1 MVKPEIDDDKLKA
14 LANYLNT
21 IKNDRNIGFNQL
33 ALKAGIG
40 SAVLNNILSGTIKKV
55 NPFFLQGLAKAFRI
69 DYKILY
75 RIVGYLD
82 SNENDKLIGLD
93 LEQEIIVYSK
103 VYASENGSL
112 QYGEIL
118 EQLTIPSLC
127 TGAEIIGIRID
138 GNEMD
143 YTIPDKS
150 TVIVKKDVIIADNE
164 IGIFILNNI
173 VFIKRY
179 RDKDGVKM
187 LTSDN
192 RDYDHIIVKD
202 TDDFIVKGKL
212 IKVMYNL

>member
-14 LANYLNT
+14 LANYLNS

-40 SAVLNNILSGTIKKV
+40 AAVLNNILSGTIKKV
-55 NPFFLQGLAKAFRI
+55 NPFFLQGIAKAFRI
-69 DYKILY
+69 DYRILY

-82 SNENDKLIGLD
+82 AIESDKSKN
-93 LEQEIIVYSK
+93 LEEIRVYSK
-103 VYASENGSL
+103 VFTGENGRL
-112 QYGEIL
+112 EYGEIL
-118 EQLTIPSLC
+118 EYLTIPSLC
-127 TGAEIIGIRID
+127 ANSKIIGIRID
-138 GNEMD
+138 GDEMN

-150 TVIVKKDVIIADNE
+150 TVIINRESMVTDNE
-164 IGIFILNNI
+164 IGIFVLNDDIL
-173 VFIKRY
+173 IKRY
-179 RDKDGVKM
+179 RDKDGVRM

-212 IKVMYNL
+212 IKVLYNL